1 MMITTN
7 RVTIHYI
14 TLKNS
19 TLSITTLNRTTPSIT
34 PLRIMTQCTI
44 ELSITTDSKTAL
56 GKTIFSIE
64 SSIFIVVLSVV
75 ILKVCASVKVHSMG
89 PIL

>member
-1 MMITTN
+1 MITTN
-7 RVTIHYI
+7 RVTIYYI

-44 ELSITTDSKTAL
+44 ELSITTDSKTL
-56 GKTIFSIE
+56 GRTIFSLE
-64 SSIFIVVLSVV
+64 SNIFIAVLSVV

-89 PIL
+89 RIL